1 MRYCTVSDS
10 KRLETITW
18 LAKHLETTLVVSNTQ
33 LKHLDERA
41 FGELNNFYNEKQI
54 TYKQWR
60 DIYTNHG
67 WIEEPEYK
75 CCYNPSDSKQQR
87 DVTVRNQEI
96 KGREVFAFASYQKDM
111 LYKDSYEVWS
121 SYLTRWQ
128 LKYSLI
134 ESAQFYLN
142 LLTSL
147 SHITIEEALFALL
160 GINPNVLSE
169 PGFQDWRLY
178 DLKAPEVK
186 KITYQD
192 NTGREW
198 TTDTGTTNFFEE
210 KLANTQEYKLLLRE
224 FNQDKIHTQDFT
236 DWATNANLLKIVITH
251 SSTKRPRESTEQ
263 LQNTIDNIA
272 RGIMKKHPTTKKYIL
287 AETVSA
293 DLLQD
298 YQINR
303 SSETIRTKK
312 LKKFPDF

>member
-10 KRLETITW
+10 KRLETIIW
-18 LAKHLETTLVVSNTQ
+18 LAKHLETTLVVTKAQ

-75 CCYNPSDSKQQR
+75 CCYNPSDSKQHR
-87 DVTVRNQEI
+87 DVSDRNQGI
-96 KGREVFAFASYQKDM
+96 KGREVFAFTSYQKDM

-121 SYLTRWQ
+121 SYFTRWQ

-134 ESAQFYLN
+134 QSAQFNLN

-147 SHITIEEALFALL
+147 SYITIEEALFALL

-169 PGFQDWRLY
+169 SGFHDWRLY

-224 FNQDKIHTQDFT
+224 FNQAKIHTQDFT
-236 DWATNANLLKIVITH
+236 DWATNANLLKIVITY
-251 SSTKRPRESTEQ
+251 SSTKHHRESTEQ

-287 AETVSA
+287 AEDVSA
-293 DLLQD
+293 ALLQD
-298 YQINR
+298 YQINQ

-312 LKKFPDF
+312 LKKFPNF